1 MGISDLIQLIQVM
14 RVSVILSLLVL
25 ITTVTDAKKKPKK
38 PKKPSKSK
46 PSKSKPGKSKGK
58 PTKQQIK
65 NIKIFKRLKNQ
76 SQALADDIKKLTKDI
91 EAAEKLTEVSS
102 RHTFATDVMTIV
114 DAHYTGTQ
122 CGPFTLTSYTTN
134 VNVALKADG
143 TADTAP
149 FSGGTFTARAN
160 GWYHICSFSRFRN

>member
-1 MGISDLIQLIQVM
+1 MGISDLIQVM

-25 ITTVTDAKKKPKK
+25 LAIITTVTDAKKKPKK

-58 PTKQQIK
+58 PSKQQIK

-91 EAAEKLTEVSS
+91 EAAEKLTEVSRAHFCNRCHDYCRRS
-102 RHTFATDVMTIV
+102 LYRNSMWTF
-114 DAHYTGTQ
+114 YSNQLYNKCECCLEGRWN
-122 CGPFTLTSYTTN
+122 CGYS
-134 VNVALKADG
+134 
-143 TADTAP
+143 
-149 FSGGTFTARAN
+149 
-160 GWYHICSFSRFRN
+160 SFLWWNLHSSC